1 MPVDRMADAA
11 VLRMVL
17 RQPLGILPVVDGGVL
32 VGVITV
38 AGIAEH
44 LIDDGDPRGRR
55 HLVAH
60 RGAPACAES
69 SLTAQPRGQ
78 TI

>member
-1 MPVDRMADAA
+1 MADAA

-44 LIDDGDPRGRR
+44 LIDDGDLEAGGTWWPIEEHRPAPR
-55 HLVAH
+55 AH
-60 RGAPACAES
+60 
-69 SLTAQPRGQ
+69 
-78 TI
+78 